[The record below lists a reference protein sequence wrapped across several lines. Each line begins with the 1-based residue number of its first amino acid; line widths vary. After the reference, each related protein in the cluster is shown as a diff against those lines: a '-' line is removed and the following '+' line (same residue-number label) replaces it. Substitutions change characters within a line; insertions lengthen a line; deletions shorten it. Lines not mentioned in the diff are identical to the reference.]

1 MCLEKVSTRS
11 LGKRQDS
18 DTEGKNEQEMGR
30 TNEQKSQET
39 WGKSSRWQGNSGC
52 SWSRV
57 KSRIEDNEEIYAMV
71 TMAFPRWHTHS
82 SQTSLRLLLLLL
94 SKTMPCSSM
103 LFSREGALQLTS
115 EPSVPYALT
124 LVSDTLAHPL
134 SL

>member
-1 MCLEKVSTRS
+1 MERGRIQIRKERMN
-11 LGKRQDS
+11 RRWA
-18 DTEGKNEQEMGR
+18 EQMSRRVRKHGGSQAGGR
-30 TNEQKSQET
+30 ATLVVV
-39 WGKSSRWQGNSGC
+39 G
-52 SWSRV
+52 V

-94 SKTMPCSSM
+94 SKAMPCYSM
-103 LFSREGALQLTS
+103 LFCREGALQLTS

-124 LVSDTLAHPL
+124 LVSDTLAHPW